1 MKSNQDQIIVD
12 IIFYYWVVGNTQK
25 QIAEDLTWMHGV
37 NIHQMQLSQLLRDY
51 NFSAERGRNRGK
63 LSYLRHNMS
72 DEQIKLYLH
81 DMIFSQRLR
90 NIEDFQVA
98 FERQNFSSYPQQNIN
113 TNKNSTKTSD
123 TAEEIIPIIFLVLA
137 ITFFICLNIF
147 LPFWWWVDIIISLV
161 AAGAISI
168 PMMDNL

>member
-1 MKSNQDQIIVD
+1 MKANQDQIIVD

-25 QIAEDLTWMHGV
+25 KIAEDLTWMHGV

-51 NFSAERGRNRGK
+51 NFSAEGGRNRGK

-72 DEQIKLYLH
+72 DEQIKSYLH

-98 FERQNFSSYPQQNIN
+98 FERQNFSGYPQKNIN
-113 TNKNSTKTSD
+113 TNKISTKASNSLDGGTEA
-123 TAEEIIPIIFLVLA
+123 TLGLILIVII
-137 ITFFICLNIF
+137 FICLNIF
-147 LPFWWWVDIIISLV
+147 LPFWWWVDIIISI
-161 AAGAISI
+161 AAATLIIDSVFK
-168 PMMDNL
+168 

>member
-1 MKSNQDQIIVD
+1 MKSNHDQIIVD

-25 QIAEDLTWMHGV
+25 QIAEDLTYTHGV

-72 DEQIKLYLH
+72 DEQIKLYLR

-98 FERQNFSSYPQQNIN
+98 FERQNFSGYPQRNIN
-113 TNKNSTKTSD
+113 TNKNSTQASPSSD
-123 TAEEIIPIIFLVLA
+123 GGIEAILLLVLFV
-137 ITFFICLNIF
+137 IIFICLNIF
-147 LPFWWWVDIIISLV
+147 FPFWWWVDIILSIF
-161 AAGAISI
+161 AAALIIGLFS
-168 PMMDNL
+168 DS